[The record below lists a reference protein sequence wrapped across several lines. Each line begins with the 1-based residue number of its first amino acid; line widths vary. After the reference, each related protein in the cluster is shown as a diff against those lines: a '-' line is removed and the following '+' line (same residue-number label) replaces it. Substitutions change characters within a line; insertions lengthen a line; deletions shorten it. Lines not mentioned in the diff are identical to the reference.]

1 MSGAEHILGLTLA
14 NVTHGKRRRNG
25 RPHER
30 ESGHRQSR
38 LSSASGVARIPS
50 ELDQAFMIVTEAD
63 LRLPET
69 SLAGLKEMAER
80 LPFESAIL
88 NVAALQAHLEA
99 VLADKLGHWDIA
111 RRFYEGR
118 NDLLLGIRRVLEQHP
133 QRVVFSP
140 QALLLLTRVLISD
153 AHTAKQRPL
162 TSQEMRLL
170 QDAVLGAHS
179 AMDPWRPTGP
189 PTDLDLVAYELQA
202 ATFFYRPPMLEE
214 MADHRE
220 LLRLATSDPRLLES
234 ADRVPVETWLVE
246 AANGVSVADQWA
258 VGFGLLALTHMPSP
272 PIYPHVPRAT
282 LTTCSH
288 SSVCR
293 ALPCE
298 LPMLAASRGELQTA
312 FAELGGS
319 EQTWSWE
326 TRPFK
331 QRPFLRLAN
340 NDIILLAPPWLLS
353 WMGEGFHYRALT
365 QAQRHGPELSASYT
379 RFAGH
384 VLERFALDIAET
396 ATAGSDAVVHSEHPY
411 GPGSSKRTTDVAVA
425 IGPDLVLWE
434 IPRPPRRSYC
444 RDRRHDN

>member
-1 MSGAEHILGLTLA
+1 
-14 NVTHGKRRRNG
+14 
-25 RPHER
+25 
-30 ESGHRQSR
+30 
-38 LSSASGVARIPS
+38 
-50 ELDQAFMIVTEAD
+50 
-63 LRLPET
+63 
-69 SLAGLKEMAER
+69 
-80 LPFESAIL
+80 
-88 NVAALQAHLEA
+88 
-99 VLADKLGHWDIA
+99 
-111 RRFYEGR
+111 
-118 NDLLLGIRRVLEQHP
+118 
-133 QRVVFSP
+133 
-140 QALLLLTRVLISD
+140 
-153 AHTAKQRPL
+153 
-162 TSQEMRLL
+162 MRLL

-272 PIYPHVPRAT
+272 PIYPHVLAGHVDDM
-282 LTTCSH
+282 LTQLGVS
-288 SSVCR
+288 R
-293 ALPCE
+293 LARE

-340 NDIILLAPPWLLS
+340 NDIVLLAPPWLLS

-365 QAQRHGPELSASYT
+365 KRN
-379 RFAGH
+379 
-384 VLERFALDIAET
+384 
-396 ATAGSDAVVHSEHPY
+396 ATAQSSAHATRALPAKSLSDS
-411 GPGSSKRTTDVAVA
+411 
-425 IGPDLVLWE
+425 
-434 IPRPPRRSYC
+434 RST
-444 RDRRHDN
+444 

>member
-1 MSGAEHILGLTLA
+1 
-14 NVTHGKRRRNG
+14 
-25 RPHER
+25 
-30 ESGHRQSR
+30 
-38 LSSASGVARIPS
+38 
-50 ELDQAFMIVTEAD
+50 
-63 LRLPET
+63 
-69 SLAGLKEMAER
+69 
-80 LPFESAIL
+80 
-88 NVAALQAHLEA
+88 
-99 VLADKLGHWDIA
+99 
-111 RRFYEGR
+111 
-118 NDLLLGIRRVLEQHP
+118 
-133 QRVVFSP
+133 
-140 QALLLLTRVLISD
+140 
-153 AHTAKQRPL
+153 
-162 TSQEMRLL
+162 
-170 QDAVLGAHS
+170 
-179 AMDPWRPTGP
+179 
-189 PTDLDLVAYELQA
+189 
-202 ATFFYRPPMLEE
+202 MLEE

-272 PIYPHVPRAT
+272 PIYPHVLAGHVDDM
-282 LTTCSH
+282 LTQLGVS
-288 SSVCR
+288 R
-293 ALPCE
+293 LARE

-340 NDIILLAPPWLLS
+340 NDIVLLAPPLLLS

-365 QAQRHGPELSASYT
+365 QAQRHGPELSARYT

-396 ATAGSDAVVHSEHPY
+396 ATAGSTQWSTASTLTGLAVETNHRRRSRDRPRSC
-411 GPGSSKRTTDVAVA
+411 PLRNS
-425 IGPDLVLWE
+425 
-434 IPRPPRRSYC
+434 RPPRRGYC